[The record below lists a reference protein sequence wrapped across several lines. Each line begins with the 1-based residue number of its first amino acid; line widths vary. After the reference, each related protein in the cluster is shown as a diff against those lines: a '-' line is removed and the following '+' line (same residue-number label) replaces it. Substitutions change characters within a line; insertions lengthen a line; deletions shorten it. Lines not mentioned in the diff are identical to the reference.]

1 MRRRIAIWAGAGFLV
16 AACWVL
22 FVYATHPNTNEW
34 MREVWPLAII
44 TCPITAVRSVPVSL
58 YQVLAANA
66 VTYALVGLIVETARK
81 RFRTQR
87 LQS

>member
-1 MRRRIAIWAGAGFLV
+1 MRRRIAMWAGVGFLV

-34 MREVWPLAII
+34 MHEVWPLAVVM
-44 TCPITAVRSVPVSL
+44 CPITALRGVPVSL

-66 VTYALVGLIVETARK
+66 VTYALIGLIVETARQ
-81 RFRTQR
+81 RFRTQH
-87 LQS
+87 